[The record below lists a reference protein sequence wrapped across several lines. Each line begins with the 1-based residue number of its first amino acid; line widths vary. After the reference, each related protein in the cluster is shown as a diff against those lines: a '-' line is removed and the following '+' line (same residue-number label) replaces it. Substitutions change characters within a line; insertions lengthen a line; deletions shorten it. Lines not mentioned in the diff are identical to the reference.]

1 MESIILA
8 DQHIHS
14 LCSGDGQA
22 PMKDMA
28 GAAAE
33 LGFEHICF
41 TDHCD
46 LEHYAT
52 GKYDP
57 DCLDMGKFLAD
68 FDEAASAWGDKISLC
83 LGIELGGGGHMPDR
97 AGRILEELNPDL
109 VIGSV
114 HSFPGEPDFYMYGRR
129 PGQFESE
136 EKCREILGQYVRELF
151 NIAKLADF
159 DVMGHIGYPL
169 RYIKRE
175 GFDMD
180 LSDFKSQLEELFRVL
195 IEKGRGI
202 ELNTAGLRNE
212 FGRTM
217 PSQDILRLYRKAG
230 GEIITMGSDAHD
242 VKSVGA
248 GIQEACR
255 MLKDAGFRYF
265 TIFRERKPEFI
276 RL

>member
-1 MESIILA
+1 MLA

-14 LCSGDGQA
+14 FCSEDGEVS
-22 PMKDMA
+22 MKDL
-28 GAAAE
+28 AAAAAG
-33 LGFEHICF
+33 LGLDHICF

-52 GKYDP
+52 GKYNP
-57 DCLDMGKFLAD
+57 DCLDSKKLLAA
-68 FDEAASAWGDKISLC
+68 FEEASSAWAEKISLC
-83 LGIELGGGGHMPDR
+83 LGIELGGGGHMPER
-97 AGRILEELNPDL
+97 ARKILSELRADL

-114 HSFPGEPDFYMYGRR
+114 HSFAGEQDFYMYGRS

-136 EKCREILGQYVRELF
+136 ARCREILGRYVRELF
-151 NIAKLADF
+151 DMTQLSDF

-180 LSDFKSQLEELFRVL
+180 LSDFNSQLESLFRIL

-202 ELNTAGLRNE
+202 EVNTAGLRNE
-212 FGRTM
+212 MGKTM
-217 PSQDILRLYRKAG
+217 PSQDILRLYRKSG
-230 GEIITMGSDAHD
+230 GEIITIGSDAHD
-242 VKSVGA
+242 IQSVGA

-255 MLKDAGFRYF
+255 MLKDAGFKYF
-265 TIFRERKPEFI
+265 TVFKKRKPEFI